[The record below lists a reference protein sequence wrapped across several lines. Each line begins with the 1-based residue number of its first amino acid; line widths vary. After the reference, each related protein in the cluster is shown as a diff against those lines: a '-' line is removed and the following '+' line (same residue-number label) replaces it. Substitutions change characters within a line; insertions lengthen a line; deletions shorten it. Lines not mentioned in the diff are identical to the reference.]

1 MRIKLHIWRQA
12 NPESKGMIQQY
23 DMNEVSPDMSFLE
36 MLDVLNEELIAKN
49 EDPVAFEHD
58 CREGICGTC
67 SMVINGR
74 PHGPQMGTTTCQL
87 HMRQFKDG
95 DEIYVEPFRNKA
107 FPVMKDLI
115 VDRASY
121 DRIIQAGGYITANV
135 GSAPD
140 ANANPIAKGIAD
152 LAMDAA
158 QCIGCGACAAACPN
172 GSAMLFVAAKASQF
186 NLLPQGQPE
195 KVTRTRAMIKR
206 MEDEGFG
213 GCSNYY
219 ECEAACPKNISVRF
233 IAKLNRD
240 YLYATFMEGI

>member
-12 NPESKGMIQQY
+12 NPEAKGEIKHY
-23 DMNEVSPDMSFLE
+23 ELNDVSPDMSFLE

-74 PHGPQMGTTTCQL
+74 PHGPQLGTTTCQL

-107 FPVMKDLI
+107 FPILKDLI
-115 VDRASY
+115 VDRSSY
-121 DRIIQAGGYITANV
+121 DRIIQAGGFISANV

-140 ANANPIAKGIAD
+140 ANSIPIPKGIAD

-172 GSAMLFVAAKASQF
+172 GSAMLFVAAKASHL

-195 KVTRTRAMIKR
+195 KTIRTRAMIR
-206 MEDEGFG
+206 QMEEEGFG

-240 YLYATFMEGI
+240 YLYATLKEGV